1 MTWLDE
7 IEDEANLALE
17 GDEDIGEYMDKLRM
31 ARVIRMQSAVL
42 KKTNPWTFVTSM
54 IGPDRYD
61 CGYCRAS
68 VSYYK
73 APEGIESWE
82 FMEAHETNC
91 AWSNL
96 PPDAKEL
103 LE

>member
-31 ARVIRMQSAVL
+31 ARVIRDLMKVMR
-42 KKTNPWTFVTSM
+42 KEKV
-54 IGPDRYD
+54 
-61 CGYCRAS
+61 S
-68 VSYYK
+68 VF
-73 APEGIESWE
+73 G
-82 FMEAHETNC
+82 H
-91 AWSNL
+91 NL
-96 PPDAKEL
+96 SPDAKEL